1 MNKYIVAATLLVAL
15 FSTTSFASKSTTSV
29 ESLRV
34 EQSQINE
41 SINQA
46 EGEDSK
52 LTGGLIKALIGVR
65 LELLKINSALVQ
77 QRINAI
83 ESGARIKVKLYEA
96 KPDPDRARNLQS
108 EMDSIKSEI
117 QAKEEEI
124 AKYRGGLIKVTLMSS
139 VATMNNTLAM
149 LQTEQLKAKYGIYW
163 MPDTGK
169 KSTNT
174 SLPSPSKK
182 MAKTN
187 EADERILVPTITNKR
202 FDKYKYDENIW
213 FDITWNTDNL
223 KKKTRAVKGTLI
235 FADLFGEPKF
245 MINKTINDPLSPNN
259 SHKEDGIGFE
269 YNQFKDSHK
278 WMRSSDLKDMT
289 FQFKVKSIIY
299 ADGTTEQF

>member
-1 MNKYIVAATLLVAL
+1 MKIFTVVATLLVAL
-15 FSTTSFASKSTTSV
+15 ISTASFASKSTTSV

-52 LTGGLIKALIGVR
+52 FSGGLIKALIGVR

-83 ESGARIKVKLYEA
+83 ESGAKIKVKLYEV
-96 KPDPDRARNLQS
+96 KPDPERVRNLQY

-117 QAKEEEI
+117 RAKEEEI

-149 LQTEQLKAKYGIYW
+149 LQTEHLKAKYGIYW

-169 KSTNT
+169 KLTNT
-174 SLPSPSKK
+174 SLPPPSKK
-182 MAKTN
+182 VAKTDR
-187 EADERILVPTITNKR
+187 ADERILVPTITNKR
-202 FDKYKYDENIW
+202 YDKYKYDENIW
-213 FDITWNTDNL
+213 FDITWN
-223 KKKTRAVKGTLI
+223 KIGRASCRERV
-235 FADLFGEPKF
+235 
-245 MINKTINDPLSPNN
+245 
-259 SHKEDGIGFE
+259 
-269 YNQFKDSHK
+269 
-278 WMRSSDLKDMT
+278 
-289 FQFKVKSIIY
+289 
-299 ADGTTEQF
+299 